1 MSGPYPLSCPAFPD
15 DFLQRARWEVRCRT
29 APYQAVQRS
38 QLALLLH
45 ENPSLAHEEAGRQ
58 VGLSGRQVRRWR
70 RRWAAGNFSLADA
83 PGRGRKADFSPP
95 GSRLG

>member
-1 MSGPYPLSCPAFPD
+1 MSGPAPSSRPAFPD
-15 DFLQRARWEVRCRT
+15 DFLQQARREVRCRT
-29 APYQAVQRS
+29 ASHQAVQRS

-45 ENPSLAHEEAGRQ
+45 DNPSLAHDEAGRR